1 MQNIVGTIWMA
12 SQVPAIIAK
21 SSKKVSFGKK
31 AHRLQPISD
40 SMNSTQ
46 IDKLKALSDQRLQE
60 VVRDWQVHGYDEET
74 RQIAISIL
82 AERGIT
88 TEELKLNG
96 YWTNHEH
103 SAWKSRAKSASQIG
117 VSIVVFYIFLR
128 LLLPLILR
136 FVPEGFNFEIT
147 VAVWVLAIGFIALQ
161 VYWVLMKSR

>member
-12 SQVPAIIAK
+12 SRVPAIIAK
-21 SSKKVSFGKK
+21 SSKKGSFEK
-31 AHRLQPISD
+31 AHRLQPVLD
-40 SMNSTQ
+40 SMNSIQ

-74 RQIAISIL
+74 RQIAITIL

-88 TEELKLNG
+88 AEDLKLNG
-96 YWTNHEH
+96 YWTNREH

-161 VYWVLMKSR
+161 VYWVLMKSK